1 MGGTPRGSTRLPASF
16 PRGAEAVP
24 RDVTGTSPG
33 RRPGDLASNITLFA
47 RRLRRRGLLVGP
59 SEIGDALRAL
69 VEVDLADRDLVR
81 LTLRTILCSRAEDL
95 PVFDDEFE
103 RFWQGAAASM
113 GPAQEDGDLQ
123 EPPSPG
129 EAGEEQQRD
138 LAVTEWDEGREAD
151 EEREVPAYS
160 PAAGRAR
167 KDFSSFAADEL
178 QAITELII
186 VIARLIATRLSRRTR
201 SARRGSTVDLRRTM
215 RRNLR
220 YGGEVL
226 DLVWRRRKIR
236 KAKLVLLCDVS
247 GSMDIYSR
255 FLVQFVY
262 ALQGVLS
269 HVESFVFSTSLTRIT
284 DALDK
289 RDIHQALQEASR
301 RVPDW
306 SGGTKIGASLQQFN
320 ERYGRG
326 LVDARTIVVICSDG
340 WDTGDLDVLHHA
352 MRELRARAGR
362 IIWLNPLLGSP
373 GYEPVTQG
381 MSMALPFVDV
391 FASAHN
397 LNGLRELE
405 RYLQDPR
412 AGSRA
417 VRTAWVRRQGARS

>member
-1 MGGTPRGSTRLPASF
+1 MPGKDL
-16 PRGAEAVP
+16 
-24 RDVTGTSPG
+24 TGVAPG

-69 VEVDLADRDLVR
+69 VEVDLTDRELVR

-103 RFWQGAAASM
+103 RFWQGAPAPM
-113 GPAQEDGDLQ
+113 GPAQDDGGEDRQ
-123 EPPSPG
+123 EPSLPG
-129 EAGEEQQRD
+129 EAGEEEQRE

-178 QAITELII
+178 QAITALII

-320 ERYGRG
+320 ERYGRR

-340 WDTGDLDVLHHA
+340 WDTGDLDVLQSA

-381 MSMALPFVDV
+381 MSIALPYVDV

-405 RYLQDPR
+405 RHLQDPR

-417 VRTAWVRRQGARS
+417 VRTAWARRQGART